1 MNQIKFGYS
10 LSLNLK
16 SMAWSTD
23 LDAWLIDASPAL
35 SFDWLRISTALVRQ
49 GQHGFSPDSCRMRFA
64 ELSNSGGGGG
74 GQGGDDDDE
83 LDLDALLGNESIAGE
98 KEETSSFQPASAT
111 INRAPGQTI
120 VSDSSAFDFD
130 ADAALAAAD
139 AELGALMNDAL
150 EKRGAHSLA
159 SESNIS
165 SIRDSAATSRAK
177 EVALQSA
184 MESASKARKVR
195 QEQMFDRVLES
206 LGGPLDA
213 AASARI
219 SAPWGANLVS
229 QQGVVDTEQQKVA
242 KSEHPVVSQAEMQRI
257 TAEAEEADT
266 VKAIAEVSASFFNGK
281 PVDSSSSKLGFS
293 LASVDDVKEILRD
306 GGHSEFS
313 IAESSD
319 SALSGWDLILK
330 DVRINPASTSANFT
344 SKGTSIASNSNASSS
359 TSVDIPTEG
368 SGSDFAEILAILNS
382 EARSKPKEYVKAA
395 AIPPQP
401 PQQHSVKANSS
412 SDNDRIGSV
421 PKNSLSSS
429 PKVLDAR
436 SSASLSSTNPAQPP
450 PPVVVVSKGSSSS
463 TTESNVYVG
472 KNLDI
477 DEDDDELDWRAQRA
491 KLKSR
496 VTSFLPPATEAP
508 PRPST
513 LVDTDEELLQLLQR
527 GREVLESTSRGD
539 MTKNEDDENDD
550 DDGDETGVKGLD
562 ESQLASSFTDS
573 LERREEDY
581 PIYVS
586 YKRRIGGGGEGG
598 GESRDAFN
606 GSNIQKTNQQPALQ
620 IEQAVSAAAAVKET
634 TDSTV
639 VVETNNIDEKIEEEE
654 EMAFSTLIRPRTSA
668 APLST
673 VSISQALREEEA
685 SKLPAN
691 LPWNQNIVSPP
702 KTKPINARKPLSES
716 QLLISTSIARGEP
729 AHKK

>member
-1 MNQIKFGYS
+1 
-10 LSLNLK
+10 
-16 SMAWSTD
+16 MAWSND

-64 ELSNSGGGGG
+64 ELSNSGRGG
-74 GQGGDDDDE
+74 GQGGEDDDE
-83 LDLDALLGNESIAGE
+83 LDLDALLGDEIIAGE
-98 KEETSSFQPASAT
+98 KEETPSFQPASAT

-159 SESNIS
+159 SESNVS
-165 SIRDSAATSRAK
+165 SIRDSAASSRAK
-177 EVALQSA
+177 EEALQSA
-184 MESASKARKVR
+184 IASASKARKVR

-229 QQGVVDTEQQKVA
+229 QQGVVDTEQHFVA

-319 SALSGWDLILK
+319 SALSGWDFILK
-330 DVRINPASTSANFT
+330 DVRINPASTFANLT
-344 SKGTSIASNSNASSS
+344 SKGTSVASNSNASSS
-359 TSVDIPTEG
+359 SSVDIPTEG

-382 EARSKPKEYVKAA
+382 EARSKPKANVKAA

-401 PQQHSVKANSS
+401 PQPHPVKANSS
-412 SDNDRIGSV
+412 SVNDRIGSV
-421 PKNSLSSS
+421 PQSSLLSS

-436 SSASLSSTNPAQPP
+436 SSASLSSTNPARPP

-463 TTESNVYVG
+463 TTESNVFVG

-508 PRPST
+508 PRPSA
-513 LVDTDEELLQLLQR
+513 LVDADDELLQFLQR

-539 MTKNEDDENDD
+539 MTKNEDDEDDD

-581 PIYVS
+581 PVYVS
-586 YKRRIGGGGEGG
+586 YKRRIGGGG
-598 GESRDAFN
+598 GESRDSFN
-606 GSNIQKTNQQPALQ
+606 DSSIQKTNQQQVLQ
-620 IEQAVSAAAAVKET
+620 IEQAVSAAVKET

-639 VVETNNIDEKIEEEE
+639 VVETNDNEEKIELKDEEEEE

-673 VSISQALREEEA
+673 VSSSKALREEEA

-691 LPWNQNIVSPP
+691 LPWNQNIVAPM
-702 KTKPINARKPLSES
+702 KTKPVNAHKPLSES